1 MSKPPPHL
9 SRSTALPALGVVAA
23 LALALTACAT
33 AEPTTKSAAPTTRQT
48 ATTPAPDTTSASPTP
63 AASTATPTK
72 TPPPDV
78 TQSGP
83 RTVVITVRGR
93 TVDPKPGSV
102 KVKKGEDVLL
112 VVTTEKASELHVHGV
127 DVEKE
132 TKAGKPVQIP
142 LSFDETGSFEVE
154 LHDPALLLTKFVV
167 S

>member
-1 MSKPPPHL
+1 MSNPPQHRP
-9 SRSTALPALGVVAA
+9 RFTAAIALVVAA
-23 LALALTACAT
+23 LALPACT
-33 AEPTTKSAAPTTRQT
+33 SAETTPNSGL
-48 ATTPAPDTTSASPTP
+48 ATTGTQAATSPSDTASASPTP
-63 AASTATPTK
+63 SATAGTPSRT
-72 TPPPDV
+72 TSPTGV
-78 TQSGP
+78 QQSGP
-83 RTVVITVRGR
+83 RTVAITVRGR

-112 VVTTEKASELHVHGV
+112 VVTTEKASELHIHGV

-132 TKAGKPVQIP
+132 TKAGKPVRIP